1 MQFKSYLA
9 NTKITAL
16 GAMMNQVLSDLGS
29 DLRVNLSGYTTLKNG
44 TVREKISVT
53 IVRDGLDAG
62 SFGKFSEGE
71 RARVNLASIVAMQRL
86 VNGNCDTGKGFDL
99 MCIDEIA
106 DAMDADG
113 LAGVFSA
120 LNKLGVTALV
130 VSHGAVAEGYPH
142 KLLIVKENG
151 ESRIG

>member
-1 MQFKSYLA
+1 M
-9 NTKITAL
+9 
-16 GAMMNQVLSDLGS
+16 VLQD
-29 DLRVNLSGYTTLKNG
+29 TWIKNG

-86 VNGNCDTGKGFDL
+86 VNGNCDPGKGFDL